1 MFYIYKY
8 NIIKLYVAYT
18 KEQIEWIRK
27 HALDDKYKAWVE
39 GKRYDFKAKRKKK
52 KKKPSTN
59 VKSKS
64 KPIPNKPKKKKE
76 RIPYHLQL
84 QDKRWLKRR
93 EEIFAVKG
101 KVCSRCGATVNL
113 HVHHLRYLYGKMAWE
128 YKDKDLVVL
137 CDHCHKAAHCIDL
150 DEEFNAITNF

>member
-1 MFYIYKY
+1 MEIVPDLTKGGLSKNQVEYVQKKQHEYK
-8 NIIKLYVAYT
+8 LT
-18 KEQIEWIRK
+18 
-27 HALDDKYKAWVE
+27 D
-39 GKRYDFKAKRKKK
+39 KKK
-52 KKKPSTN
+52 KKVTSK

-76 RIPYHLQL
+76 RIPYYLQL
-84 QDKRWLKRR
+84 KDKRWLKRR

-101 KVCSRCGATVNL
+101 KVCSQCGATANL

>member
-1 MFYIYKY
+1 MKIY
-8 NIIKLYVAYT
+8 VGYT

-27 HALDDKYKAWVE
+27 HALDDKYKAWV
-39 GKRYDFKAKRKKK
+39 KDKRKKK
-52 KKKPSTN
+52 KKVTSK

-76 RIPYHLQL
+76 RIPYYLQL
-84 QDKRWLKRR
+84 KDKRWLKRK

-101 KVCSRCGATVNL
+101 KVCSQCGATANL

>member
-1 MFYIYKY
+1 MKIY
-8 NIIKLYVAYT
+8 VGYT

-27 HALDDKYKAWVE
+27 HALDDKYKAWV
-39 GKRYDFKAKRKKK
+39 KDKRKKK
-52 KKKPSTN
+52 KKVTSK

-76 RIPYHLQL
+76 RIPYYLQL
-84 QDKRWLKRR
+84 KDKRWLKRR

-101 KVCSRCGATVNL
+101 KVCSQCGATANL

-137 CDHCHKAAHCIDL
+137 CDHCHKVAHCIDL

>member
-1 MFYIYKY
+1 M
-8 NIIKLYVAYT
+8 KLYVAYT

-137 CDHCHKAAHCIDL
+137 CDHCHKTAHCIDL

>member
-1 MFYIYKY
+1 M
-8 NIIKLYVAYT
+8 KLYVAYT

-27 HALDDKYKAWVE
+27 HALDDKYKAWV
-39 GKRYDFKAKRKKK
+39 KDKRKKK
-52 KKKPSTN
+52 KKVTSK

-76 RIPYHLQL
+76 RIPYYLQL
-84 QDKRWLKRR
+84 KDKRWLKRR

-101 KVCSRCGATVNL
+101 KVCSQCGATSNL

-137 CDHCHKAAHCIDL
+137 CDHCHKATHCIDL

>member
-1 MFYIYKY
+1 MTSKPS
-8 NIIKLYVAYT
+8 A
-18 KEQIEWIRK
+18 R
-27 HALDDKYKAWVE
+27 
-39 GKRYDFKAKRKKK
+39 RR

>member
-1 MFYIYKY
+1 M
-8 NIIKLYVAYT
+8 KLYVAYT
-18 KEQIEWIRK
+18 NEQIEWIRK

>member
-1 MFYIYKY
+1 M
-8 NIIKLYVAYT
+8 KLYVAYT

-76 RIPYHLQL
+76 RISYHLQL

>member
-1 MFYIYKY
+1 M
-8 NIIKLYVAYT
+8 KLYVAYT

-64 KPIPNKPKKKKE
+64 KPIPNTKKE
-76 RIPYHLQL
+76 EGTNTIPFAASRQEMV
-84 QDKRWLKRR
+84 
-93 EEIFAVKG
+93 EEKG
-101 KVCSRCGATVNL
+101 GNICC
-113 HVHHLRYLYGKMAWE
+113 
-128 YKDKDLVVL
+128 
-137 CDHCHKAAHCIDL
+137 
-150 DEEFNAITNF
+150 

>member
-1 MFYIYKY
+1 M
-8 NIIKLYVAYT
+8 KLYVGYT
-18 KEQIEWIRK
+18 QEQIEWIRK

-52 KKKPSTN
+52 KKKPTTN
-59 VKSKS
+59 VKPKS

-113 HVHHLRYLYGKMAWE
+113 HIHHLRYLHGKMAWE

-137 CDHCHKAAHCIDL
+137 CDHCHKVAHCIDL

>member
-1 MFYIYKY
+1 M
-8 NIIKLYVAYT
+8 KLYVAYT

-84 QDKRWLKRR
+84 QDKRWLKGR

>member
-1 MFYIYKY
+1 M
-8 NIIKLYVAYT
+8 KLYVAYT

-150 DEEFNAITNF
+150 DEEFNAIPNF